1 MAGFCILD
9 MSPQF
14 SNNEIFGLNSKALHH
29 QLQVYEYLEIINSTA
44 FYYGVKSDAG
54 DGWRVRKDESR

>member
-14 SNNEIFGLNSKALHH
+14 SNNEIFCLNSKALHH
-29 QLQVYEYLEIINSTA
+29 QLQVYEYLEIQN
-44 FYYGVKSDAG
+44 YYQQHSF
-54 DGWRVRKDESR
+54 